1 MKYEIEHDEEKF
13 FKAAKSENEQVD
25 FGQINRKK
33 KVRNAKKLYQ
43 NMANVIGEFE
53 DDRYRGGVSIR

>member
-13 FKAAKSENEQVD
+13 FKMAKSENEEVD

-33 KVRNAKKLYQ
+33 KVRNAKKLYE
-43 NMANVIGEFE
+43 NMVNVIGEFE
-53 DDRYRGGVSIR
+53 DDR